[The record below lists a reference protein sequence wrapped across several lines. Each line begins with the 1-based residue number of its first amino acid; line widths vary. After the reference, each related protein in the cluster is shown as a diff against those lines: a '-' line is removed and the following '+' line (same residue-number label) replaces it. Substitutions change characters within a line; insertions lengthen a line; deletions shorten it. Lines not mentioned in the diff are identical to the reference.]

1 MGSPGD
7 APADGPPAARRGT
20 RDRGSWLSTWA
31 GDDTRPA
38 DEQTVLK
45 STACGAILIVGLRP
59 SSHPLTF
66 FRLINSTL
74 GPYTLSDTRS
84 GTKGRCGE
92 QEARSVPDLPFAQD
106 GRGI

>member
-1 MGSPGD
+1 MASPGD

-66 FRLINSTL
+66 FASSTRRSAHT
-74 GPYTLSDTRS
+74 PCRTR
-84 GTKGRCGE
+84 GQERRACGE
-92 QEARSVPDLPFAQD
+92 QERDPCRPYPS
-106 GRGI
+106 

>member
-1 MGSPGD
+1 MASPGD

-45 STACGAILIVGLRP
+45 STACGAILTVGCVRHPIPSDFSPHQLDARP
-59 SSHPLTF
+59 IHPVGHEV
-66 FRLINSTL
+66 RNE
-74 GPYTLSDTRS
+74 GPLWRT
-84 GTKGRCGE
+84 GT
-92 QEARSVPDLPFAQD
+92 RSVPDL
-106 GRGI
+106 